1 MINCPCCSDN
11 MLRHIRGN
19 QVYLFCPSCWQ
30 EMPNWIAQKD
40 SSLPINQMVE
50 LVINQQQRTLAN
62 V

>member
-19 QVYLFCPSCWQ
+19 QVYLFCPSCRQ
-30 EMPNWIAQKD
+30 EMPQWIAQEGCL
-40 SSLPINQMVE
+40 LPINQVME
-50 LVINQQQRTLAN
+50 LVISKQKRTLAK